1 MVLALLLALVTSPP
15 ALADDRAEAE
25 HLRLSGELDQLA
37 LRQLWSG
44 VDRKFL
50 DLQKLGVTMTYRDLL
65 HGAHAARA
73 LGNMGDAYARL
84 KQAAKLDPTKEVID
98 WMYAIDMNYG
108 QVDLIRTPK
117 KSDVLAMA
125 APPFDPDQRA
135 AVDRAAAAVKENG
148 SFSGLLPAGSYVFCE
163 QPFTVQP
170 GIAVRIEVSPKMKK
184 TQGIIVNVQNTPT
197 WGAPETTPDEKPK
210 P

>member
-1 MVLALLLALVTSPP
+1 MVLALLFALTSSPV
-15 ALADDRAEAE
+15 ARADDRAEAE

-37 LRQLWSG
+37 LRQLWAG

-50 DLQKLGVTMTYRDLL
+50 DLQKLGVTMTYHDLL
-65 HGAHAARA
+65 HGAHASRA
-73 LGNMGDAYARL
+73 LGNMADAYARL
-84 KQAAKLDPTKEVID
+84 KQAAKLDATKEVID

-108 QVDLIRTPK
+108 QVELLRTPRK
-117 KSDVLAMA
+117 GDVLAIE

-135 AVDRAAAAVKENG
+135 AVERAAASVKDNG
-148 SFSGLLPAGSYVFCE
+148 TFSGLLPAGNYNFCA
-163 QPFTVQP
+163 QAFTVQP

-184 TQGIIVNVQNTPT
+184 TQGVIVNVQSTPT
-197 WGAPETTPDEKPK
+197 WGAPDPTPDVAPK